1 MSLTF
6 LALLSCEQPECARP
20 AYHRAECRVQAENV
34 LARLQT
40 SEGVELRFQDARGSR
55 VDSGSSDSWS
65 ADSWSTTGMLRN
77 QQDGPVIA
85 RIATLGNF
93 RLSIQTEQSTTLSL
107 VLDNVD
113 PRIPPLEGEVS
124 SSGLRREL
132 KLDLEPGVSWVVG
145 ELPDSLC
152 SGAFRLAAAG
162 DIQTNPLQFRQIID
176 SLHTETSQALAAG
189 EPLLGL
195 VLLGDISEHSEPD
208 ELTQVLEL
216 LASSPVPVA
225 VIPGNHDVYASSD
238 AVFNRLVGPGNLSF
252 DLCSARVALF
262 DTGSGSLAPSIE
274 GRLPEIFDGQ
284 QPHLIAGV
292 HHPPMPGNT
301 SGGWSDELS
310 AATLLAEF
318 TQAGGELILAG
329 HVHERLE
336 MLDGPVPQVVVGTLG
351 ADQVEVDPDY
361 GYLRVSVQEQLSWCF
376 VPVSASGSPGA
387 SRPPPEDCLSVT
399 P

>member
-1 MSLTF
+1 MTWIL
-6 LALLSCEQPECARP
+6 LALLSCERPECARP

-34 LARLQT
+34 LARVQT
-40 SEGVELRFQDARGSR
+40 SEGVEIRFQDAKAT
-55 VDSGSSDSWS
+55 S
-65 ADSWSTTGMLRN
+65 ADSWSTTGLLRN
-77 QQDGPVIA
+77 QQDGPVFA
-85 RIATLGNF
+85 RVATLGNF
-93 RLSIQTEQSTTLSL
+93 RLSVEAEQATTLRL
-107 VLDNVD
+107 TLHNVD
-113 PRIPPLEGEVS
+113 PRIPPLDGEVE

-132 KLDLEPGVSWVVG
+132 ELELDPGVTWIVG
-145 ELPDSLC
+145 ELPESVC
-152 SGAFRLAAAG
+152 SGSFRLAAAG

-176 SLHTETSQALAAG
+176 ALHSEASESEAEG

-195 VLLGDISEHSEPD
+195 VLLGDISEFSQPD
-208 ELTQVLEL
+208 ELTQVLDI

-225 VIPGNHDVYASSD
+225 VIPGNHDVYASLD
-238 AVFNRLVGPGNLSF
+238 AVFNRMVGPGNLSF
-252 DLCSARVALF
+252 DVCSARVVLF

-274 GRLPEIFDGQ
+274 GRLPVLFESE
-284 QPHLIAGV
+284 QPHLLAGM

-318 TQAGGELILAG
+318 SQAGGELLLAA

-361 GYLRVSVQEQLSWCF
+361 GYLRVSVREQVSWCF
-376 VPVSASGSPGA
+376 VPVSAAGSPGA
-387 SRPPPEDCLSVT
+387 SRPPPLDCTERSAR
-399 P
+399 